1 MSCKPQN
8 ASALFNCDTN
18 SAVVTWE
25 LADTVTHHIVQAAGS
40 DGHRINCTS
49 SDHSCTLLGMH
60 CGQRYNLTI
69 TAMDGVCDNSNTYL
83 TLQSGE
89 STASVVHLMTELR
102 FNAVYD
108 LKG

>member
-1 MSCKPQN
+1 MSCKSQN
-8 ASALFNCDTN
+8 ASALLNCDTN

-25 LADTVTHHIVQAAGS
+25 LTDNVTHHVVQAAGS

-49 SDHSCTLLGMH
+49 SDHSCTLFGMH
-60 CGQRYNLTI
+60 CGQRYNLTV

-89 STASVVHLMTELR
+89 STASVVYLMTELR
-102 FNAVYD
+102 FNAAYD